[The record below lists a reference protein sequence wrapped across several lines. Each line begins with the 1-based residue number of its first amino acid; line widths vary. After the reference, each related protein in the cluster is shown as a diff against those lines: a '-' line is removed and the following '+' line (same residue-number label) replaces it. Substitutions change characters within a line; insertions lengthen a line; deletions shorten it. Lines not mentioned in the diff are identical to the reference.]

1 MIKWQSAIKY
11 FLLICIGMVLGQGLM
26 AGQKYYEQVQFKN
39 HFVQNDHRSA
49 KVIGGLT
56 DDQREHLA

>member
-1 MIKWQSAIKY
+1 
-11 FLLICIGMVLGQGLM
+11 MVLGQGLM